1 MATLVLFYV
10 APLELTHQ
18 TLIANL
24 WLALHENMYRIQLA
38 ARLVSVTPVI
48 SIMGLVANSTW
59 VRVKWNLR
67 WYNC

>member
-1 MATLVLFYV
+1 MATLVLLYV

-18 TLIANL
+18 TLIASL
-24 WLALHENMYRIQLA
+24 WLALHELA